1 MQNEEIRKI
10 EARILEMMNIW
21 KLSDIIRST
30 VPNVHKIFEKWY
42 GDKMNYCDLNEY
54 EDYIENIEFFLKE
67 KCLQICIINSELK
80 NKKENLI

>member
-1 MQNEEIRKI
+1 MPDN
-10 EARILEMMNIW
+10 
-21 KLSDIIRST
+21 IRST
-30 VPNVHKIFEKWY
+30 VYISVYFVC

-80 NKKENLI
+80 NRKKFI

>member
-30 VPNVHKIFEKWY
+30 EPNVHKIFEKCY

-54 EDYIENIEFFLKE
+54 EDYIENIEFF
-67 KCLQICIINSELK
+67 
-80 NKKENLI
+80 